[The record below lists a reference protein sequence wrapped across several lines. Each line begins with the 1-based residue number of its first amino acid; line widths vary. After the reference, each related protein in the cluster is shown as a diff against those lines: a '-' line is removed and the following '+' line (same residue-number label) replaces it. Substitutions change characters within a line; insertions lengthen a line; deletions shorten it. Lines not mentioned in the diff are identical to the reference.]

1 MAEKLKATN
10 NQKGVQAKWTSIETN
25 KLLNYLHEHCSEQ
38 MDRGNFKDSTYNA
51 MEVFLWPFLEMGRL
65 KDVKSIK
72 YKWGIL
78 RNHYLVICNWCRLSG
93 VYWDNV
99 RGANIV
105 SNAATTVFEIFLHA
119 RKANAI
125 MENYQTT
132 SWKYL
137 EKMEDIF
144 PEGGT
149 TGAQAF
155 CGGATST
162 LPSTS
167 DAVSHESD
175 HPSVAFMS
183 GSSDVLNMYQPAA
196 DQQCHYIHCHCYQ
209 FPCPFRLVILV
220 WAYPVG
226 LYSIK
231 LS

>member
-1 MAEKLKATN
+1 MAKELEATN
-10 NQKGVQAKWTSIETN
+10 NQKGVQAKWTSIETD
-25 KLLNYLHEHCSEQ
+25 KLLDYLHGHHSE
-38 MDRGNFKDSTYNA
+38 
-51 MEVFLWPFLEMGRL
+51 L

-78 RNHYLVICNWCRLSG
+78 RNHCSVICNWHRLSG
-93 VYWDNV
+93 VHWDNFT
-99 RGANIV
+99 
-105 SNAATTVFEIFLHA
+105 ATMVFETFLCA
-119 RKANAI
+119 KRYASAI

-132 SWKYL
+132 GWKYL

-149 TGAQAF
+149 TGTQAF

-162 LPSTS
+162 LPGTS

-175 HPSVAFMS
+175 HPSIAFMS
-183 GSSDVLNMYQPAA
+183 GST
-196 DQQCHYIHCHCYQ
+196 DQQCHYIHHHCYQ
-209 FPCPFRLVILV
+209 FPHPFRLIILV
-220 WAYPVG
+220 WAYPVK